1 MDFSLSRS
9 SILRSRKEIESLLE
23 QRRAVVRYPVK
34 AVFAPSGEGTTRMM
48 VSVPKRNFKRAV
60 ARNLLKRRIR
70 EAFRL
75 NRELLC
81 GGQFNILFVYIG
93 RELADYAAISSKVK
107 ECLGAIASENGK
119 TE

>member
-9 SILRSRKEIESLLE
+9 SILRSRKEIEALLE
-23 QRRAVVRYPVK
+23 QRRTVVRYPIK
-34 AVFAPSGEGTTRMM
+34 AVFAPSSEDTSKMM

-60 ARNLLKRRIR
+60 DRNLLKRRIR

-75 NRELLC
+75 NRGLLC
-81 GGQFNILFVYIG
+81 EGRFNILFIYIG
-93 RELADYAAISSKVK
+93 RELSDYAAISSKVK
-107 ECLGAIASENGK
+107 ECLGAIAAENGK